1 VRHPGAVAVVALT
14 EEGQIC
20 LVRQYR
26 TALGRVTVEIPA
38 GKLAPGEDPLACAER
53 ELKEE
58 TGFTAQKMAYLTTIA
73 TSAGF
78 ADELIHIYM
87 ATGLKLAES
96 SPDADEF
103 INVDLV
109 DVGELVDAV
118 LDGRIEDA
126 KTVVGALICDAVSR
140 RLDPGPVPE
149 DQQQRQ
155 RREEGVLRHSLSIR
169 RAERK
174 AERVEAKAARPK
186 KRNLM
191 RSFLSYYKG
200 QVHLFVGDIICAL
213 LVAGIDLAFPQILRV
228 LTEGALH
235 GRPGRYPLSPLG
247 NSSWPRRDVCRALC
261 LPLLRD
267 LLGHVMGARM
277 ESKMREDL
285 FDAYERMSFSYFDRH
300 KSGDLMSRLVSDL
313 FDISE
318 TAHHGPEFLLIGAVE
333 IIGSFAILA
342 GINGELTAV
351 LAVVWRSLSSS
362 TSSRTAAWRQ
372 SSSRTASASRV

>member
-1 VRHPGAVAVVALT
+1 M
-14 EEGQIC
+14 
-20 LVRQYR
+20 RQYR

-149 DQQQRQ
+149 DQQQ
-155 RREEGVLRHSLSIR
+155 
-169 RAERK
+169 
-174 AERVEAKAARPK
+174 
-186 KRNLM
+186 
-191 RSFLSYYKG
+191 
-200 QVHLFVGDIICAL
+200 
-213 LVAGIDLAFPQILRV
+213 
-228 LTEGALH
+228 
-235 GRPGRYPLSPLG
+235 
-247 NSSWPRRDVCRALC
+247 
-261 LPLLRD
+261 
-267 LLGHVMGARM
+267 
-277 ESKMREDL
+277 
-285 FDAYERMSFSYFDRH
+285 
-300 KSGDLMSRLVSDL
+300 
-313 FDISE
+313 
-318 TAHHGPEFLLIGAVE
+318 
-333 IIGSFAILA
+333 
-342 GINGELTAV
+342 
-351 LAVVWRSLSSS
+351 
-362 TSSRTAAWRQ
+362 
-372 SSSRTASASRV
+372 

>member
-1 VRHPGAVAVVALT
+1 MGKKIEKPEAAALSSDVLPDKKDLAAARTEAAATLNDAAGAYTFDGDRSVQDHLSGAPEARHLVLGEDDPRDRQLEEQVLTEDVAWTGRIFNVDRLRVKLPDGRMAIRDVVRHPGAVAVVALT

-38 GKLAPGEDPLACAER
+38 GKLVPGEDPLVCAER

-149 DQQQRQ
+149 DQQQ
-155 RREEGVLRHSLSIR
+155 
-169 RAERK
+169 
-174 AERVEAKAARPK
+174 
-186 KRNLM
+186 
-191 RSFLSYYKG
+191 
-200 QVHLFVGDIICAL
+200 
-213 LVAGIDLAFPQILRV
+213 
-228 LTEGALH
+228 
-235 GRPGRYPLSPLG
+235 
-247 NSSWPRRDVCRALC
+247 
-261 LPLLRD
+261 
-267 LLGHVMGARM
+267 
-277 ESKMREDL
+277 
-285 FDAYERMSFSYFDRH
+285 
-300 KSGDLMSRLVSDL
+300 
-313 FDISE
+313 
-318 TAHHGPEFLLIGAVE
+318 
-333 IIGSFAILA
+333 
-342 GINGELTAV
+342 
-351 LAVVWRSLSSS
+351 
-362 TSSRTAAWRQ
+362 
-372 SSSRTASASRV
+372 